1 MEKKL
6 VKNIMTDDVVVI
18 SSDATIFDAAELMN
32 DFDIGFLPVLDGER
46 LIGVITDRD
55 IVIRALAN
63 GLDIDTP
70 VVDIMTTEIISTSPE
85 STLKEASRK
94 MMINQVKRLPVLD
107 ENNLVGVISLRDI
120 VINDCDIEITKV
132 LDGIYQDTD
141 TAGNIDFNSADV
153 DDFRL

>member
-1 MEKKL
+1 
-6 VKNIMTDDVVVI
+6 
-18 SSDATIFDAAELMN
+18 
-32 DFDIGFLPVLDGER
+32 
-46 LIGVITDRD
+46 TDRD

-85 STLKEASRK
+85 STVKDASRK